1 MLDLQAQ
8 SSAAQDS
15 LCLDH
20 TLLRLAAWRRY
31 DPWAAPLSDVKSA
44 EELEEEKAAEEEAM
58 RKKKLGPVDLEGY
71 VWVRARVW
79 ASVMDDDDGV
89 EKLEVEL
96 LVTEQSALSVI
107 KMPMFHV
114 RKIPLP
120 AVKKAKVKTVEVQH
134 EEEGVE
140 LARPGFVATVPRGL
154 AQAWPFVDAHD
165 DDAMQPL
172 LSTTA
177 HASDESHLMATVQR
191 GFPVVPEK
199 RYALTPFSAQTLVRK
214 GTVPRLDGDRWTRT
228 GGMNPGPPSG
238 LYPRKGGG
246 ARGGLQANPHAVRAR
261 ALAGVWGRPAA
272 APAVDLVRPTASRAR
287 ERMKSYEKKKRT
299 EMFG

>member
-1 MLDLQAQ
+1 
-8 SSAAQDS
+8 
-15 LCLDH
+15 
-20 TLLRLAAWRRY
+20 
-31 DPWAAPLSDVKSA
+31 
-44 EELEEEKAAEEEAM
+44 
-58 RKKKLGPVDLEGY
+58 
-71 VWVRARVW
+71 
-79 ASVMDDDDGV
+79 MDDDDGV

-120 AVKKAKVKTVEVQH
+120 AVKKAKVKIVEVQH

-154 AQAWPFVDAHD
+154 AQAWPFVEAHD

-214 GTVPRLDGDRWTRT
+214 KTVPRLDGDRWTRT

-246 ARGGLQANPHAVRAR
+246 AGGGLQANPHAVRAR

-272 APAVDLVRPTASRAR
+272 APAVDLVRPPASRTR
-287 ERMKSYEKKKRT
+287 ERIKSYEKRKRT